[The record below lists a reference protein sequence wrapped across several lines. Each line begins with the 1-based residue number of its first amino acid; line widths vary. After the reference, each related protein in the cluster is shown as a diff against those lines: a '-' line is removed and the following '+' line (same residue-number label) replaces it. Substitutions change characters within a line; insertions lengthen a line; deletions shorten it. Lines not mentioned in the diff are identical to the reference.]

1 MASQINQDQ
10 QPNRETNNLPFGKN
24 YLYTSLLLFVTF
36 GKKMQLTH
44 SFIFPQDVNSIF
56 GCYCNH
62 AFIKKKLEFF
72 GGRNID
78 VKIEKSIDEIIIES
92 SREVQ
97 AEPPGPLKKFA
108 TPWTKMIQKETWQG
122 KLGGP
127 YSGKMSIEI
136 VGIPATI
143 IGHMTLT
150 SSDDG
155 TVAKNITD
163 IKCKVPFL
171 GKAITKFIAQQSEEA
186 IAQEFEYIKNHGNN
200 FL

>member
-1 MASQINQDQ
+1 
-10 QPNRETNNLPFGKN
+10 
-24 YLYTSLLLFVTF
+24 
-36 GKKMQLTH
+36 
-44 SFIFPQDVNSIF
+44 
-56 GCYCNH
+56 
-62 AFIKKKLEFF
+62 
-72 GGRNID
+72 
-78 VKIEKSIDEIIIES
+78 
-92 SREVQ
+92 
-97 AEPPGPLKKFA
+97 
-108 TPWTKMIQKETWQG
+108 
-122 KLGGP
+122 
-127 YSGKMSIEI
+127 MSIEI